1 MASTTQ
7 QTTCKCLRCG
17 RRLTSAKSI
26 ATGYGPTCGAKIRKA
41 AAGLDGIKPRQ
52 IDRAQEL
59 IEQGGI
65 APVRGRRIFRAVS
78 NDGTRT
84 YLTAPQAC
92 TCAAGLKGRHLC
104 FHRIAAI
111 ILAAA

>member
-1 MASTTQ
+1 MTASN
-7 QTTCKCLRCG
+7 TTCKCLRCG
-17 RRLTSAKSI
+17 RTLTSSKSI

-41 AAGLDGIKPRQ
+41 AAGLDHFKP
-52 IDRAQEL
+52 AQVEKAAEL

-65 APVRGRRIFRAVS
+65 VPFRGRRIFRAVS
-78 NDGTRT
+78 SDGTRT

-92 TCAAGLKGRHLC
+92 NCAAGLKGKHVC
-104 FHRIAAI
+104 FHRIAAT

>member
-1 MASTTQ
+1 MSETT
-7 QTTCKCLRCG
+7 TPTPCLRCG
-17 RRLTSAKSI
+17 RTLTSTKSI
-26 ATGYGPTCGAKIRKA
+26 NDGMGRTCKAKVVA
-41 AAGLDGIKPRQ
+41 AAQATTKDFKPAQ

-59 IEQGGI
+59 IAQGGI
-65 APVRGRRIFRAVS
+65 VPIRGRRIFRTVS

-92 TCAAGLKGRHLC
+92 TCAAGIKGRHAC
-104 FHRIAAI
+104 FHRIAAV